1 MTPEQAK
8 ALLEPM
14 EPDTKLAVA
23 RAVRESATDAAGGR
37 PEEGFIADCYEGAG
51 RVLFGEQVPG
61 DWAVVLDAYL
71 EVVLADATTPDEI
84 LNEHRKVVDAYSKE
98 SES

>member
-37 PEEGFIADCYEGAG
+37 PTEGFIADVFDGADRLILG
-51 RVLFGEQVPG
+51 HPH
-61 DWAVVLDAYL
+61 DWQTVLDAYL
-71 EVVLADATTPDEI
+71 EVVLADAATPDEI